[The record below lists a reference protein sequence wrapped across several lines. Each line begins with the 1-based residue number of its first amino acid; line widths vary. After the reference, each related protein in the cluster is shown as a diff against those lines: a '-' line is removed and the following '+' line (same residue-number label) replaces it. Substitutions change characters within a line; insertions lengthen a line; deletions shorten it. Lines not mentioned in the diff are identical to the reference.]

1 MIVCRNLQRQ
11 IFIFLFPDLRLTFCK
26 FFRHMDKR
34 KKLADSRRRFLQQ
47 SAALSAGWLIL
58 PRHVLGGKGYVAPSD
73 KLQIA
78 AIGAGGKANV
88 NIHNAFNNGAEAIV
102 ALCDVDDRQSV
113 ESRKK
118 HPKAAYYHDYRE
130 MLNKSGKS
138 IDAVLITTPDHMHAI
153 QSMACMELGKHVYVE
168 KPLTHDIYEARQL
181 TQAAERYKV
190 VTQMGNQ
197 GASGDDT
204 RRIEA
209 WIAAGLIGE
218 VSTVHV
224 WTNRPVWPQGIP
236 SPTGK
241 FPVPKEV
248 NWDLWLGTAP
258 VRDFNP
264 LYIPANW
271 RGWVDFGTGSLGD
284 MGCHFM
290 DVPYRAL
297 QLKYPSAVECSV
309 TANYKGFF
317 QEVFYTDSYPSS
329 CKIHILFPARGNQPP
344 VEMVWYDGGIKP
356 KRPAELLPDE
366 EFGEWD
372 GGILFEGSKGKIM
385 AGLWGRNPTLLPT
398 RLMKE
403 TNLPAPTRP
412 LVPGGA
418 DGHQTEWVNACKKG
432 YGAYTS
438 SPFSEAGP
446 LTETVLMG
454 NLAVLSYNHIVKNS
468 KGENSFPGRKQLLW
482 DGPNM
487 KITNFE
493 PANQYV
499 KRTYR
504 TGW

>member
-1 MIVCRNLQRQ
+1 MPVTHLDLTLLQIYGR
-11 IFIFLFPDLRLTFCK
+11 
-26 FFRHMDKR
+26 MES
-34 KKLADSRRRFLQQ
+34 KKNNGLNRRRFLRNTG
-47 SAALSAGWLIL
+47 LLGAGIIIV
-58 PRHVLGGKGYVAPSD
+58 PRHVLGGKGYIAPSD
-73 KLQIA
+73 KLNIA

-88 NIHNAFNNGAEAIV
+88 NIHNAFNGGAENIV

-118 HPKAAYYHDYRE
+118 HPKASYHKDFRV
-130 MLNKSGKS
+130 MLEKERNT
-138 IDAVLITTPDHMHAI
+138 IDAVLISTPDHMHAT
-153 QSMACMELGKHVYVE
+153 QALACMQLGKHVYVE
-168 KPLTHDIYEARQL
+168 KPLTHDIYEARIL
-181 TQAAERYKV
+181 TQAEKKYKV

-209 WIAAGLIGE
+209 WVQDGVIGH
-218 VSTVHV
+218 VHTVHV

-236 SPTGK
+236 IPPGK
-241 FPVPKEV
+241 FDIPKEV
-248 NWDLWLGTAP
+248 DWDLWLGTAP

-264 LYIPANW
+264 IYIPANW

-297 QLKYPSAVECSV
+297 QLKYPTAVECSV
-309 TANYKGFF
+309 TSAYTGFF

-329 CKIHILFPARGNQPP
+329 CKIHIQFPQRGKMPP
-344 VEMVWYDGGIKP
+344 VEMIWYDGGIKP

-366 EFGEWD
+366 EMGEWD
-372 GGILFEGSKGKIM
+372 GGIIFEGSKGKIM

-398 RLMKE
+398 RKMKE
-403 TNLPAPTRP
+403 AKLPAMKRP
-412 LVPGGA
+412 KVAGGA

-438 SPFSEAGP
+438 SPFSASGP

-468 KGENSFPGRKQLLW
+468 KGENTFPGRKQLLW
-482 DGPNM
+482 DGENM
-487 KITNFE
+487 RITNFE
-493 PANQYV
+493 AANQYV
-499 KRTYR
+499 KRQYR
-504 TGW
+504 QGWTLNL